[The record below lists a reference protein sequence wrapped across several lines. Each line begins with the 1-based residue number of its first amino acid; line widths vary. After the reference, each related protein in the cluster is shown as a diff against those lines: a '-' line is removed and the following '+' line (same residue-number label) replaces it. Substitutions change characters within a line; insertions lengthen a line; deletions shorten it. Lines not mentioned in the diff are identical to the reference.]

1 MSLWRERLGTS
12 DSIPCDLLPDFSK
25 LISDE
30 DREKKAQGSV
40 PGTYHVV
47 AVPESF
53 ARLPEYT
60 EDVFETVPSDPYWS
74 PPSEYSGHDLMD
86 EVTTS
91 EDPNVV
97 ILSQFRDSRKQP
109 YSNRRSHTQSPESEL
124 RPTSVSV
131 ETIYT
136 SLQNIPEDE
145 ISESIDLEAYDMTL
159 LDHFE
164 NIVWMQL
171 IPGDYGYLEANIF
184 EQEASNFPPVGGAE
198 CFAWGA

>member
-60 EDVFETVPSDPYWS
+60 EDAFETVPGDPYWS
-74 PPSEYSGHDLMD
+74 PPSEYSSHDLMD